1 MADDIV
7 NTDETENTEETGTT
21 EPEGTGETEETGG
34 TDGTGDTGSTENT
47 GGTGDSDRTG
57 EVEPAETNTALLLVK
72 SRLNRPAADT
82 SLDNYLQTRINAA
95 AAELARTGITLT
107 DSADDLML
115 LVDLTVWEYQNR
127 DKAAGMPDWLR
138 LRRRERW
145 LQQQRGTGT

>member
-1 MADDIV
+1 MADEIV
-7 NTDETENTEETGTT
+7 NTDEAENTEETGTT
-21 EPEGTGETEETGG
+21 EPEGTGETEDTGEGGTGETGG
-34 TDGTGDTGSTENT
+34 TVDT
-47 GGTGDSDRTG
+47 GGTGDTESAG
-57 EVEPAETNTALLLVK
+57 EAGDGETNTALLLVK

-82 SLDNYLQTRINAA
+82 SLDSYLQARINAA
-95 AAELARTGITLT
+95 AEELARTGITLT

>member
-7 NTDETENTEETGTT
+7 NTEETEPTEETGTT

-34 TDGTGDTGSTENT
+34 TGGTGDTGST
-47 GGTGDSDRTG
+47 G
-57 EVEPAETNTALLLVK
+57 EAEPAETNTALLLVK

-82 SLDNYLQTRINAA
+82 SLDNYLQARINAA
-95 AAELARTGITLT
+95 AEELARTGITLT
-107 DSADDLML
+107 DSPNDLML
-115 LVDLTVWEYQNR
+115 LVDMTVWEYQNR
-127 DKAAGMPDWLR
+127 DKAASMPDWLR

>member
-21 EPEGTGETEETGG
+21 EPEGTEETEDTGNGGTGETESAGETG
-34 TDGTGDTGSTENT
+34 DG
-47 GGTGDSDRTG
+47 
-57 EVEPAETNTALLLVK
+57 ETNTALLLVK

-82 SLDNYLQTRINAA
+82 SLDNYLQARINAA
-95 AAELARTGITLT
+95 ATELARTGITLT

-115 LVDLTVWEYQNR
+115 LVDMTVWEYQNR